1 MKETFKSIARND
13 MIKTIREMSERGFSA
28 AMIARCMDLDENEVR
43 FLVRRE

>member
-13 MIKTIREMSERGFSA
+13 MIKTIREMSERGFST

-43 FLVRRE
+43 FIVRRE

>member
-1 MKETFKSIARND
+1 MKETFKAVTRRD
-13 MIKTIREMSERGFSA
+13 MVQTVREMSERGMSC